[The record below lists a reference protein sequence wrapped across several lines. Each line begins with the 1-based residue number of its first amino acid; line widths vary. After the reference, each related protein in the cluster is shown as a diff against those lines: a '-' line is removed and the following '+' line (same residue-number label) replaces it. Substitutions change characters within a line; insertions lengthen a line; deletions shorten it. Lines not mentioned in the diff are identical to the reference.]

1 MTARYAL
8 YAAPHPD
15 DPLWAFGSATLGWD
29 AARARD
35 AAFPRG
41 APFNR
46 ADWAALTE
54 QPRRYGFHGTLK
66 APFELA
72 PGVDEAGLMEAAM
85 VFADRRPAIDIPLK
99 VARLTRFA
107 AFVPA
112 TPNAALHAFAAD
124 CVEAFEP
131 FRAPLTDA
139 DMARRLKTPL
149 SERQKSLLAAYG
161 YPYVLEEFRYHMTLT
176 GALPEAEADAIAAAL
191 GARAPKSLAF
201 RLDALV
207 VFKQASR
214 DQRFVVLARFPMEG

>member
-15 DPLWAFGSATLGWD
+15 DPLWAFGSAALGWD
-29 AARARD
+29 AASARD
-35 AAFPRG
+35 VAFPG
-41 APFNR
+41 CMPFDR

-54 QPRRYGFHGTLK
+54 EPRQYGFHGTLK

-72 PGVDEAGLMEAAM
+72 PGANEAGLMEAAM
-85 VFADRRPAIDIPLK
+85 VFAERRSAIDILLK

-107 AFVPA
+107 ALVPQ
-112 TPNAALHAFAAD
+112 TPNAALHALAAD

-131 FRAPLTDA
+131 FRAPLSDA

-149 SERQKSLLAAYG
+149 SARQKAMLAAYG
-161 YPYVLEEFRYHMTLT
+161 YPYVMEEFRYHMTLT
-176 GALPEAEADAIAAAL
+176 GQLPGGEADAITAAL
-191 GARAPKSLAF
+191 SSWAPEPIAF

-207 VFKQASR
+207 VFKQPSR